1 MANGGTTVRLD
12 MSRAGDI
19 LSRHGLDPKGK
30 VQKYMTERIFEASKP
45 YAPFDTGALSQ
56 YNVELGDDYILY
68 RSPYAWYQWYG
79 RVMVG
84 RPPKA
89 PTNRPLK
96 YQNGS
101 LRGAH
106 WVTRMWRD
114 KKDKLLADIARR
126 AGGKAE

>member
-12 MSRAGDI
+12 MSRAREI
-19 LSRHGLDPKGK
+19 LARHGFSPDGE

-45 YAPFDTGALSQ
+45 YAPLKTGALSE
-56 YNVELGDDYILY
+56 YNVELGNDYILY
-68 RSPYAWYQWYG
+68 RSRYARYQWYG
-79 RVMVG
+79 RIMVG
-84 RPPKA
+84 CPPKS
-89 PTNRPLK
+89 PTNKPLK
-96 YQNGS
+96 YQNGF